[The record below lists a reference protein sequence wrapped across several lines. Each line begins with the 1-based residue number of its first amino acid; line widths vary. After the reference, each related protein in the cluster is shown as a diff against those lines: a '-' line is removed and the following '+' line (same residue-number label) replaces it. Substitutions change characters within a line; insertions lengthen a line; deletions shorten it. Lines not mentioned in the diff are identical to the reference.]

1 MKIKFQDHF
10 DPAYECIHLLTRHFA
25 PPEGLH
31 STQDVVNLFAEK
43 SGVPLSELTPL
54 TDPVQHAEEYI
65 LQNLDIPEET
75 LRFYFDSSLGN
86 WLTLGSALYE
96 IQLSGVQFAQ
106 LTGQQRLPALHD
118 LLSRILD
125 CPTENLKPV
134 NDLPELLRF
143 LRSYPR
149 IEHYKYACIQAFSDP
164 EACQTEFSQIMEQAT
179 ALFHKVE
186 APFLHLIDSAK
197 RLFQA
202 NQHPAFQSMI
212 DHVPQ
217 DGELIFI
224 PTLMPLDDIVLD
236 NHSKSPSYLYYGVFF
251 DTFDAL
257 VKKYSQDINR
267 FSRGLKV
274 LSDTRRL
281 NILLELKNQPLYGQ
295 DIGDRL
301 KLSPATVSYHMAN
314 LLYENFV
321 VAEKQGIYTQ
331 YSICRPNLQAFFQSL
346 QNSLL

>member
-1 MKIKFQDHF
+1 
-10 DPAYECIHLLTRHFA
+10 
-25 PPEGLH
+25 
-31 STQDVVNLFAEK
+31 
-43 SGVPLSELTPL
+43 
-54 TDPVQHAEEYI
+54 
-65 LQNLDIPEET
+65 
-75 LRFYFDSSLGN
+75 
-86 WLTLGSALYE
+86 
-96 IQLSGVQFAQ
+96 
-106 LTGQQRLPALHD
+106 
-118 LLSRILD
+118 
-125 CPTENLKPV
+125 
-134 NDLPELLRF
+134 
-143 LRSYPR
+143 
-149 IEHYKYACIQAFSDP
+149 
-164 EACQTEFSQIMEQAT
+164 
-179 ALFHKVE
+179 
-186 APFLHLIDSAK
+186 
-197 RLFQA
+197 
-202 NQHPAFQSMI
+202 MI

-257 VKKYSQDINR
+257 VKKYCQDINR